1 MLLACLRGAA
11 MTTLIW
17 GLIGLNLVLT
27 AWFVRRHLQLR
38 REVDAARKQVAQWA
52 AEGIGAAV
60 SATMAALNRPALIS
74 VEVLNPLELAA
85 RESRLAKTFGA
96 LTPDL
101 VQREVY
107 KQVYE
112 RMCKQL
118 QEQGVVADVRLHHAA
133 A

>member
-1 MLLACLRGAA
+1 
-11 MTTLIW
+11 MTILIW
-17 GLIGLNLVLT
+17 GLIALNLALT
-27 AWFVRRHLQLR
+27 AWFIRRHLRLR
-38 REVDAARKQVAQWA
+38 RALDAAQKQVAQWSA
-52 AEGIGAAV
+52 DGIGAALR
-60 SATMAALNRPALIS
+60 ATVAALNRPALIS

-85 RESRLAKTFGA
+85 RESRLAKALGA

-107 KQVYE
+107 QQVYE

-118 QEQGVVADVRLHHAA
+118 QDQGVVADVRLHHAA